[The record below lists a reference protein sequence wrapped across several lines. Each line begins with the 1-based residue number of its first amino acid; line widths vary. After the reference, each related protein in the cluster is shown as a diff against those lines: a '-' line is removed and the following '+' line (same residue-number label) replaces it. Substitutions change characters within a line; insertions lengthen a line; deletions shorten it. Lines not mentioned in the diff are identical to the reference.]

1 MSLQL
6 SPKARWT
13 RVLRHLDASETDFH
27 TMKDDR
33 VSAQIRDQAVTNY
46 ARLADVILDD
56 LRALRRMGALDDVS
70 DLLDLTYGES

>member
-1 MSLQL
+1 
-6 SPKARWT
+6 
-13 RVLRHLDASETDFH
+13 
-27 TMKDDR
+27 MKDDR